1 LIGVTRPALME
12 TSTVWY
18 GADKQISSR
27 NQIVVFPTLMSVVSL
42 GAIPYLLCF
51 HLFSSFMRNWPV
63 ICLG

>member
-1 LIGVTRPALME
+1 ME